1 MTGRDHA
8 ANPRPFEPAVAET
21 DAALVARALDGSQD
35 AYRALADRFTGP
47 VFNLVLR
54 LVRDHGVAQELTQDA
69 FVKAFAALRQF
80 DPACRFS
87 PWILRIA
94 QNTAIDYLRRIRPTT
109 VSLAGDAD
117 SKGMAS
123 VLVDERERSPL
134 EHAELADLRAALD
147 WALSQLRP
155 EYRRLVILRYQDDH
169 SYDEIATS
177 LRLPVGTVKSH
188 LHRARHAMAL
198 LMEEAGWGP
207 ESPGETPSVKPGVG
221 YDS

>member
-21 DAALVARALDGSQD
+21 DAELVARALDGSQD

-47 VFNLVLR
+47 AFNLVLR

-94 QNTAIDYLRRIRPTT
+94 QNTAIDYLRRSRPTT

-117 SKGMAS
+117 GKGMAS

-207 ESPGETPSVKPGVG
+207 ESPGVPPQ
-221 YDS
+221 